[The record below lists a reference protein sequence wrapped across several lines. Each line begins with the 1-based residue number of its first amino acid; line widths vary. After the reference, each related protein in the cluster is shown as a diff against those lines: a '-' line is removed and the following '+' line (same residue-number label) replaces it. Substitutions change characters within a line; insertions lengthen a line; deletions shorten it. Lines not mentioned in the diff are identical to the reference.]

1 MKENPKYADID
12 PKLQNKALDR
22 MLPEIDENI
31 VGKKLLKIEG
41 SIHSNFS
48 ISQQFD

>member
-1 MKENPKYADID
+1 MKENPKYTDID

-22 MLPEIDENI
+22 MLSVINENL